1 MREKVKNTLKSYHM
15 LRDASEVSVALSGGA
30 DSVCLLHILWGL
42 QDELNIKLSALHF
55 NHKLRGEESERDEAF
70 VRELCHYYSI
80 PLTVGSADIRSE
92 ADRSGESIELA
103 ARNIR
108 YSFFKANAKG
118 LVATAHTASDNL
130 ETVIYNITRGSGT
143 RGVSGIPA
151 IRDIYIRPL
160 IDCTR
165 AEVEEYI
172 EKNGLSY
179 VTDSSNLTDEYSRNF
194 IRHNIIPKLKELN
207 PAVEHTV
214 AASREGI
221 REDAD
226 FIDFMAQ
233 KIYAI
238 ISKGETLD
246 AELLSE
252 QHPAVAKRVLAMLY
266 RENIGNAPDA
276 FHIKAM
282 YEVLIS
288 GGKQSLPGGFSA
300 ERDKNIF
307 RIVQNEDKKPATEY
321 KTEIE
326 YGNVNNLFLKNS
338 IDRDK
343 IRGQLVLRTRAEG
356 DSIRLCG
363 RGCTKSLK
371 KLFNE
376 LKIPN
381 DERDILPIAADDEGV
396 LWIYSVGVAE
406 RVAPDAGSEN
416 ILTFKVEKS
425 IK

>member
-30 DSVCLLHILWGL
+30 DSVCLLHVLWSL
-42 QDELNIKLSALHF
+42 QDELKIKLSALHF

-80 PLTVGSADIRSE
+80 PLTVGSADIRRE

-151 IRDIYIRPL
+151 VRDIYIRPL

-165 AEVEEYI
+165 DEVEEYI
-172 EKNGLSY
+172 TKNGLTY

-207 PAVEHTV
+207 PAVEQTV

-238 ISKGETLD
+238 ISKGESLD

-266 RENIGNAPDA
+266 RENIGTAPDA

-300 ERDKNIF
+300 VRDNNLFKILENGI
-307 RIVQNEDKKPATEY
+307 KKPDIEY

-381 DERDILPIAADDEGV
+381 AERELLPVAADDEGIV
-396 LWIYSVGVAE
+396 WIYSLGVAE
-406 RVAPDAGSEN
+406 RVAPDVNTEN
-416 ILTFKVEKS
+416 VITFKVEKS